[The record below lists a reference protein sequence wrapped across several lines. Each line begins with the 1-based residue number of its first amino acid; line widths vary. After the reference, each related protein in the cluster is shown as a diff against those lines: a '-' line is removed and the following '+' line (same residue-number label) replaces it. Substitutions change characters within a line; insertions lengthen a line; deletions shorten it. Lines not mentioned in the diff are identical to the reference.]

1 MIESIKCRNVV
12 TQKEITIEKSAKVFV
27 LDEIDWDSPSV
38 SMESYRVPYQVGQTL
53 AGVTVGT
60 RKPTVTGY
68 VVADTSNINPLG
80 KKWSEYLKEQEQQI
94 EESKIELD
102 KMFSVYQDVIIEA
115 NGYYITGRPTQ
126 PPKYSTKEEDNNEI
140 MCYFKLE
147 FECYS
152 PLFYSTSKMIEL
164 ATTAGEGLHFPLI
177 IPSEGVVFGK
187 IEKKQSINIT
197 NNGDSDVGCTIKV
210 GASGGV
216 VKNPKIYNVNTGQY
230 ISFDDVTLQDG
241 DYITITTSIGEENAI
256 HHVVETSTDVS
267 LIGNIS
273 IGSEFIQIKQGSY
286 YYAYEVDKQYENNID
301 VSIEFTE
308 RYFNIRGM

>member
-1 MIESIKCRNVV
+1 MIESIKCRNVT

-38 SMESYRVPYQVGQTL
+38 SMENYRVPYQVGQTL

-80 KKWSEYLKEQEQQI
+80 KKWSEYLKEQEQRI

-115 NGYYITGRPTQ
+115 NGYYIIGRPTQ
-126 PPKYSTKEEDNNEI
+126 PPKYSTKEKENNEI
-140 MCYFKLE
+140 MCYFELE

-152 PLFYSTSKMIEL
+152 PLFCSTSKMVEL
-164 ATTAGEGLHFPLI
+164 ATTVGEFHFPLI
-177 IPSEGVVFGK
+177 IPPEKVVFGK
-187 IEKKQSINIT
+187 IMRRQSINIT
-197 NNGDSDVGCTIKV
+197 NDGNSDVGCTIKV

-216 VKNPKIYNVNTGQY
+216 VKDPKIYNVNTGQF
-230 ISFDDVTLQDG
+230 ISFDNVTLQDG

-256 HHVVETSTDVS
+256 HHVAATSTDVS
-267 LIGNIS
+267 LIGDIS
-273 IGSEFIQIKQGSY
+273 IGSEFIQIKQGSNY
-286 YYAYEVDKQYENNID
+286 YTYEVDEEYKNNIE
-301 VSIEFTE
+301 VSIEFME

>member
-68 VVADTSNINPLG
+68 IVADTSNINSLG
-80 KKWSEYLKEQEQQI
+80 KKWSEYLNEQKQQI

-102 KMFSVYQDVIIEA
+102 KMFSIYQDVVIEA

-126 PPKYSTKEEDNNEI
+126 PPKYSTKEKENNEI
-140 MCYFKLE
+140 MCYFELE
-147 FECYS
+147 FECYN
-152 PLFYSTSKMIEL
+152 PLFYSKSKMVGL
-164 ATTAGEGLHFPLI
+164 TTTNGGLHFPLI
-177 IPSEGVVFGK
+177 IPIKEGVVFGK
-187 IEKKQSINIT
+187 IAKKQSINIT
-197 NNGDSDVGCTIKV
+197 NDGNSDVGCTIKV
-210 GASGGV
+210 SASGGI
-216 VKNPKIYNVNTGQY
+216 VKNPKVYNVNTGQF
-230 ISFDDVTLQDG
+230 ISFDNVTLQDG

-256 HHVVETSTDVS
+256 QHVAATSTNVS
-267 LIGNIS
+267 LIGDIS
-273 IGSEFIQIKQGSY
+273 VGSEFIQIKQGSY
-286 YYAYEVDKQYENNID
+286 YYAYEVDEQYENNID
-301 VSIEFTE
+301 VSIEFME